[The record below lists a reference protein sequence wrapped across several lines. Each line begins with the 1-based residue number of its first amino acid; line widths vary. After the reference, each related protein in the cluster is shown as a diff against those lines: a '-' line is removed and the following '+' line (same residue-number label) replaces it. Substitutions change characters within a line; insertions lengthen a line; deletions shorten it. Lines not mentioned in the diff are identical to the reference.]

1 MLVEIWKAAAQTF
14 LPFEGVTLE
23 LSQTNVVG
31 EIRILLNVSEK
42 AIALKISSVVT
53 YSPFSHCDF
62 YTDLSYRLVATTV
75 CGVLF
80 LLSVQGIVYARGEK
94 TLASVFDVLGDS
106 CSCSVHPPVHSS
118 AAVELAEVQWTAQSD
133 YVSKFA
139 SLSNYDNPP
148 TSLFLTL
155 CGDIEENPGPSMDET
170 VSKFEKIT
178 SKLEEKLASEIQEMA
193 RSLNTTTH
201 QVELLTQRLRDTEK
215 DMLDIKKRSS
225 DRERK
230 IEELTLELDRQQI
243 FSRRDNVVFYGIPEV
258 QDGAEDCV
266 RALAE
271 LINSHS
277 YSERVWSEDDFDR
290 AHRLGRASSTKTRP
304 VIAKLHRSRDKRA
317 LIANKSLTK
326 DLAKVGVR
334 LSDDHTTKQRTVLKE
349 LRRQGLTAYF
359 RGARLISRPGPK
371 SDTRHQAAPEDLDT
385 LQRSSDEEHQSSATL
400 PDAVHRLCDGPTKDQ
415 RSSGHRPTDHHSPD
429 HRSPDHRSTDHH
441 STDRRSTDCQSPGHR
456 SFDHHSQ
463 DHRSTDHRSTDHR
476 SPDHRSTDPRSTD
489 HRPTDHRSPDHSPT
503 DPRSTD
509 PRPTDHHSDHRS
521 TDHRSTDPSPT
532 DHHSTDHRL
541 TDRRFPDHRSPT
553 RHSTGRHSPDQ
564 NRSSGH
570 HHTSSPPSASSDGP
584 GGGTPPSGREVMNA
598 ARPRGSSRRSRSQGR
613 SLDSPTAG
621 RYASTSRPG
630 AGGTRGTERP
640 PYTDRQTRQSA
651 SGNSRQTA
659 SGQQKQRQRRID
671 TLLTGKRQ

>member
-1 MLVEIWKAAAQTF
+1 M
-14 LPFEGVTLE
+14 
-23 LSQTNVVG
+23 
-31 EIRILLNVSEK
+31 
-42 AIALKISSVVT
+42 
-53 YSPFSHCDF
+53 
-62 YTDLSYRLVATTV
+62 

-80 LLSVQGIVYARGEK
+80 LLSVQCIVYARAEK
-94 TLASVFDVLGDS
+94 TLASVFGVLGDS
-106 CSCSVHPPVHSS
+106 CSCSVHLPVHRS

-139 SLSNYDNPP
+139 TLSNYDNPP

-178 SKLEEKLASEIQEMA
+178 AKLEEKLASEIQEMA

-215 DMLDIKKRSS
+215 DMLDMKKRSS

-230 IEELTLELDRQQI
+230 IEELTQELDRHQI
-243 FSRRDNVVFYGIPEV
+243 FSRRDNVVFYSIPEV

-271 LINSHS
+271 LINSRS
-277 YSERVWSEDDFDR
+277 CSERVWSEHDFDR
-290 AHRLGRASSTKTRP
+290 THRLGRAPSTKTRP

-334 LSDDHTTKQRTVLKE
+334 LSDDHTTKQPTVLKE

-371 SDTRHQAAPEDLDT
+371 SDTRHQTAPEDLDS
-385 LQRSSDEEHQSSATL
+385 LQRSSDEDHQSSATL
-400 PDAVHRLCDGPTKDQ
+400 PDAVHRLCDGPSKD
-415 RSSGHRPTDHHSPD
+415 RCSSGHRPTDHHSPD
-429 HRSPDHRSTDHH
+429 HRSPDRRSTDHH

-463 DHRSTDHRSTDHR
+463 DHRSTDHHSL
-476 SPDHRSTDPRSTD
+476 DHRSTDPRSTD
-489 HRPTDHRSPDHSPT
+489 
-503 DPRSTD
+503 
-509 PRPTDHHSDHRS
+509 PRPTG
-521 TDHRSTDPSPT
+521 
-532 DHHSTDHRL
+532 HHSTDHRL

-553 RHSTGRHSPDQ
+553 HHSTGRHSPDQ
-564 NRSSGH
+564 NRSSAH
-570 HHTSSPPSASSDGP
+570 RHTSSPPSTSSDGP

-598 ARPRGSSRRSRSQGR
+598 ARLRGSSRRSRSQGR

-630 AGGTRGTERP
+630 AGSTRGTERP

-659 SGQQKQRQRRID
+659 SGQRKQRQRRID

>member
-1 MLVEIWKAAAQTF
+1 M
-14 LPFEGVTLE
+14 
-23 LSQTNVVG
+23 
-31 EIRILLNVSEK
+31 
-42 AIALKISSVVT
+42 
-53 YSPFSHCDF
+53 
-62 YTDLSYRLVATTV
+62 

-94 TLASVFDVLGDS
+94 TLANVFDVLGDS
-106 CSCSVHPPVHSS
+106 CSCSVHRPVHSS

-139 SLSNYDNPP
+139 TLSNYDNPP

-155 CGDIEENPGPSMDET
+155 CGDIEENPSPSMDET

-178 SKLEEKLASEIQEMA
+178 SKLEEKLASGIQEMA

-201 QVELLTQRLRDTEK
+201 QVELLIQRLRDTEK

-258 QDGAEDCV
+258 QDGAEDCA

-349 LRRQGLTAYF
+349 LRRQGLTVYF

-385 LQRSSDEEHQSSATL
+385 LQRSPDEEHQSSATF

-489 HRPTDHRSPDHSPT
+489 HRPTDHRSP
-503 DPRSTD
+503 
-509 PRPTDHHSDHRS
+509 DHRS

>member
-1 MLVEIWKAAAQTF
+1 
-14 LPFEGVTLE
+14 
-23 LSQTNVVG
+23 
-31 EIRILLNVSEK
+31 
-42 AIALKISSVVT
+42 
-53 YSPFSHCDF
+53 
-62 YTDLSYRLVATTV
+62 
-75 CGVLF
+75 
-80 LLSVQGIVYARGEK
+80 
-94 TLASVFDVLGDS
+94 
-106 CSCSVHPPVHSS
+106 
-118 AAVELAEVQWTAQSD
+118 
-133 YVSKFA
+133 
-139 SLSNYDNPP
+139 
-148 TSLFLTL
+148 
-155 CGDIEENPGPSMDET
+155 MDET

-178 SKLEEKLASEIQEMA
+178 SKLEEKLAPEIQEMA

-215 DMLDIKKRSS
+215 DMLDMKKRSS

-400 PDAVHRLCDGPTKDQ
+400 PDAVHRLCDGPAKDQ

-463 DHRSTDHRSTDHR
+463 DHRSTDHRS
-476 SPDHRSTDPRSTD
+476 PDHRSTDPVPRIIVPLTTVPPTTVPLTAVPLIPVPLTTIPTTVPLTTVPLIPVPLTTIPRITVSLTAASRTIVPLPATPLAAIPPTRTD
-489 HRPTDHRSPDHSPT
+489 LQVIITRARRRLQVPTDLAAEPRHLAERS
-503 DPRSTD
+503 
-509 PRPTDHHSDHRS
+509 
-521 TDHRSTDPSPT
+521 
-532 DHHSTDHRL
+532 
-541 TDRRFPDHRSPT
+541 
-553 RHSTGRHSPDQ
+553 
-564 NRSSGH
+564 
-570 HHTSSPPSASSDGP
+570 
-584 GGGTPPSGREVMNA
+584 
-598 ARPRGSSRRSRSQGR
+598 
-613 SLDSPTAG
+613 
-621 RYASTSRPG
+621 
-630 AGGTRGTERP
+630 
-640 PYTDRQTRQSA
+640 
-651 SGNSRQTA
+651 
-659 SGQQKQRQRRID
+659 
-671 TLLTGKRQ
+671 

>member
-1 MLVEIWKAAAQTF
+1 MTGPVVW
-14 LPFEGVTLE
+14 EGP
-23 LSQTNVVG
+23 
-31 EIRILLNVSEK
+31 LL
-42 AIALKISSVVT
+42 
-53 YSPFSHCDF
+53 
-62 YTDLSYRLVATTV
+62 
-75 CGVLF
+75 
-80 LLSVQGIVYARGEK
+80 QK
-94 TLASVFDVLGDS
+94 TG
-106 CSCSVHPPVHSS
+106 
-118 AAVELAEVQWTAQSD
+118 
-133 YVSKFA
+133 
-139 SLSNYDNPP
+139 
-148 TSLFLTL
+148 
-155 CGDIEENPGPSMDET
+155 
-170 VSKFEKIT
+170 
-178 SKLEEKLASEIQEMA
+178 
-193 RSLNTTTH
+193 
-201 QVELLTQRLRDTEK
+201 
-215 DMLDIKKRSS
+215 
-225 DRERK
+225 
-230 IEELTLELDRQQI
+230 
-243 FSRRDNVVFYGIPEV
+243 
-258 QDGAEDCV
+258 
-266 RALAE
+266 
-271 LINSHS
+271 
-277 YSERVWSEDDFDR
+277 
-290 AHRLGRASSTKTRP
+290 P

-326 DLAKVGVR
+326 DLAKMGVR

-385 LQRSSDEEHQSSATL
+385 LHRSSDEEHQSSAIL
-400 PDAVHRLCDGPTKDQ
+400 PDAVHRLCDGPSKDQ
-415 RSSGHRPTDHHSPD
+415 WSSGHRPTDHHSPD
-429 HRSPDHRSTDHH
+429 RRSTDHH

-456 SFDHHSQ
+456 SFDHHS
-463 DHRSTDHRSTDHR
+463 RDHRSTDHR

-489 HRPTDHRSPDHSPT
+489 HRPTDHHFP
-503 DPRSTD
+503 
-509 PRPTDHHSDHRS
+509 DHRS
-521 TDHRSTDPSPT
+521 T

-584 GGGTPPSGREVMNA
+584 GSGTPPSGREVMNA

-640 PYTDRQTRQSA
+640 PFTDRQTRQSA

-659 SGQQKQRQRRID
+659 SGQRKQRQRRID

>member
-1 MLVEIWKAAAQTF
+1 M
-14 LPFEGVTLE
+14 
-23 LSQTNVVG
+23 
-31 EIRILLNVSEK
+31 
-42 AIALKISSVVT
+42 
-53 YSPFSHCDF
+53 
-62 YTDLSYRLVATTV
+62 
-75 CGVLF
+75 CGILF
-80 LLSVQGIVYARGEK
+80 LLSVQCIVYARGEK
-94 TLASVFDVLGDS
+94 TLASVFGVLDDS
-106 CSCSVHPPVHSS
+106 CSCSVHLPVHRS

-139 SLSNYDNPP
+139 TLSNYDNPP
-148 TSLFLTL
+148 TSLFLAL

-215 DMLDIKKRSS
+215 DMLDMKKRSS

-400 PDAVHRLCDGPTKDQ
+400 PDAVHRLCDGLQKINVLLVTAPLTTLRLTTALPTTFPRTIIQ
-415 RSSGHRPTDHHSPD
+415 LIVVPLTASPLD
-429 HRSPDHRSTDHH
+429 TVPLTIIPK
-441 STDRRSTDCQSPGHR
+441 TTVPL
-456 SFDHHSQ
+456 
-463 DHRSTDHRSTDHR
+463 TTV
-476 SPDHRSTDPRSTD
+476 P
-489 HRPTDHRSPDHSPT
+489 PDHSPT

-541 TDRRFPDHRSPT
+541 TDRRFPDHRSLPATPLAAIPPT
-553 RHSTGRHSPDQ
+553 RTDLQVITTRARRRPQVPTDLAAEPRHLAE
-564 NRSSGH
+564 RS
-570 HHTSSPPSASSDGP
+570 
-584 GGGTPPSGREVMNA
+584 
-598 ARPRGSSRRSRSQGR
+598 
-613 SLDSPTAG
+613 
-621 RYASTSRPG
+621 
-630 AGGTRGTERP
+630 
-640 PYTDRQTRQSA
+640 
-651 SGNSRQTA
+651 
-659 SGQQKQRQRRID
+659 
-671 TLLTGKRQ
+671 